1 MDKNMK
7 NQGSLEN
14 KKSLVLQGVIVSPS
28 FNKTI
33 TVKVER
39 TYRHQTYGK
48 VVRKYKTYK
57 VHDPESIGSV
67 GKMVV
72 IKQVAPISKTKKMI
86 LSKVFGE

>member
-1 MDKNMK
+1 MDKNMN
-7 NQGSLEN
+7 NQNGLVN
-14 KKSLVLQGVIVSPS
+14 KKTLVLQGVIVSATL
-28 FNKTI
+28 NKTI

-39 TYRHQTYGK
+39 TYRHPSYGK

-57 VHDPESIGSV
+57 VHDPESIGSI

-86 LSKVFGE
+86 LSKIFGE